1 MKDLIRYRREFHKYA
16 ETSWNEV
23 RTSARIAEIL
33 EKSGVETVLTG
44 EEVIDTDTIKP
55 PVQLSRDIRDS
66 NMERALLQG
75 ALPGYV
81 RRGDGIPGVIGVIG
95 L

>member
-16 ETSWNEV
+16 ETSWNEAIQT
-23 RTSARIAEIL
+23 RAEIL

-81 RRGDGIPGVIGVIG
+81 RRGDGIPES
-95 L
+95 